1 MLLAAVSLCPA
12 QSKSAGPEDG
22 QKSGSGSG
30 AGTDL
35 REFDATGFG
44 EQVILG
50 PEWLFSPG
58 DNVAWSAPGLD
69 DSGWKRISAAR
80 PIADYG
86 FHDLRHGWYRI
97 HIHVRPGA
105 REITIGVR
113 GIRGSYEIYAN
124 GLRVGAAGE
133 IAGVV
138 IYNRQGLTAYAIP
151 ADTVSQDGR
160 LTLAI
165 RVAFNA
171 SGPRG
176 RGSGTPIDFASE
188 IALIDEP
195 SAEHEAAYIDV
206 HNTAD
211 SLVMASVSLLVGVVA
226 LALFGAMRTRREYLA
241 AATALLAHGME
252 AIAIIWS
259 ALEATTFTSSLLRY
273 VFLAVGNVALI
284 EFVRMV
290 VRQPRTRWLLLLEA
304 VAGVGTFF
312 ALLAILGYGSLY
324 FAFVVFFLPQL
335 LVDGVLTWLLV
346 RGSLQGILEARV
358 LLPSMLLL
366 GLTRLTDFVR
376 FIAFFAHVTVRPIE
390 LPVLVLG
397 SFSFDIFSISELLFY
412 ITILLFLVIRTVGIA
427 RERQRI
433 ASEFEAARTVQQVL
447 VPEAFPTVPGFTIQS
462 VYRPFGEVG
471 GDFFQILPIAGGVLA
486 VIGDV
491 SGKGMPAA
499 MTVSLLVG
507 TVRTL
512 AHYTHSPAEILAA
525 MNERMIGRSNGGFTT
540 CLVLRANLD
549 GMLTVANAGHISPY
563 LAGRELVVESGLPLG
578 LASGVGYNE
587 NVFDF
592 AVGEQLT
599 LVTDG
604 VVEARDESGELLGF
618 ERMAKLSGGS
628 AEAIVQAAQAFG
640 QDDDITVLTL
650 MR

>member
-1 MLLAAVSLCPA
+1 M
-12 QSKSAGPEDG
+12 
-22 QKSGSGSG
+22 
-30 AGTDL
+30 
-35 REFDATGFG
+35 
-44 EQVILG
+44 ILG

-58 DNVAWSAPGLD
+58 DNAAWAAPGLD
-69 DSGWKRISAAR
+69 DSGWKRISATR
-80 PIADYG
+80 PIAEYG

-97 HIHVRPGA
+97 HIHVRPEA
-105 REITIGVR
+105 REITVGVR
-113 GIRGSYEIYAN
+113 GIRGSYEVYAN

-138 IYNRQGLTAYAIP
+138 IYNRQGLAAYAIP
-151 ADTVSQDGR
+151 AGVIPPDGR

-176 RGSGTPIDFASE
+176 RGLGTPIDFASE
-188 IALIDEP
+188 ISLIDER
-195 SAEHEAAYIDV
+195 AAAHEAAYIDV
-206 HNTAD
+206 HNIAD

-241 AATALLAHGME
+241 AGIALVADGME

-259 ALEATTFTSSLLRY
+259 ALEATTFTSQLLRY
-273 VFLAVGNVALI
+273 FFLAAGNVALI

-304 VAGVGTFF
+304 VAGLATFF

-324 FAFVVFFLPQL
+324 FAFAAFFLPRL
-335 LVDGVLTWLLV
+335 LVDVVLAWLLV

-358 LLPSMLLL
+358 LLPSVLLL
-366 GLTRLTDFVR
+366 GLTRLADFVR
-376 FIAFFAHVTVRPIE
+376 FIAFFAHATARPLQ

-397 SFSFDIFSISELLFY
+397 SFSFDLFAISELLFY

-433 ASEFEAARTVQQVL
+433 ANEFEAARTVQQVL
-447 VPEAFPTVPGFTIQS
+447 VPEAFPTVPGFKIHS
-462 VYRPFGEVG
+462 VYRPFGAVG

-549 GMLTVANAGHISPY
+549 GVLTVANAGHISPY
-563 LAGRELVVESGLPLG
+563 LAGRELVVENGLPLG
-578 LASGVGYNE
+578 LAPGVGYNE

-592 AVGEQLT
+592 KLGEQLT
-599 LVTDG
+599 LMTDG

-618 ERMAKLSGGS
+618 ERMAKLSAES
-628 AEAIVQAAQAFG
+628 AETIAEAAQAFG